1 MPIDLDFNRL
11 KSVITNPTTATIT
24 AGTIQEFPAVGATAE
39 ESQFFPFNHGS
50 ITPSTFTVSGCNIT
64 SGSAII
70 TTTTANGFANVR
82 VGDVVTVSSGG
93 GTIAANTVLT
103 ISTTSITISVNATV
117 SSTSA
122 NSSVLQFAP
131 PAITPTT
138 WGIRLL
144 YQKSGSV
151 ITIRPTLYLYD
162 GSLGSTVGTP
172 TNATTAINL
181 TDSQGN
187 VPSIDLDAFYN
198 GVRLARGT

>member
-11 KSVITNPTTATIT
+11 KSVITNATTATIT

-50 ITPSTFTVSGCNIT
+50 ITPTTFTVAACSLT
-64 SGSAII
+64 SSSAII
-70 TTTTANGFANVR
+70 TTATANGFANVR
-82 VGDVVTVSSGG
+82 LGDVVTVSG
-93 GTIAANTVLT
+93 GTGTLPTNPTVT
-103 ISTTSITISVNATV
+103 AINSSTSITISANATA
-117 SSTSA
+117 TGTA
-122 NSSVLQFAP
+122 VLQFAP
-131 PAITPTT
+131 PAISPTV

-162 GSLGSTVGTP
+162 GTLGSTVGTP

>member
-39 ESQFFPFNHGS
+39 EAQFFPFNHGS
-50 ITPSTFTVSGCNIT
+50 ITPSTFTVAACSLT
-64 SGSAII
+64 SSSAII

-82 VGDVVTVSSGG
+82 VGDAVTVSG
-93 GTIAANTVLT
+93 GTGTLPATTVT
-103 ISTTSITISVNATV
+103 AINSSTSITISANAT
-117 SSTSA
+117 TSGTA
-122 NSSVLQFAP
+122 VLQFAP
-131 PAITPTT
+131 PAISPAV

>member
-39 ESQFFPFNHGS
+39 ESQFFPFNHGN
-50 ITPSTFTVSGCNIT
+50 ITPTTFTVAACALTNN
-64 SGSAII
+64 SAII
-70 TTTTANGFANVR
+70 TTATANGFANVR
-82 VGDVVTVSSGG
+82 LGDVVTVSG
-93 GTIAANTVLT
+93 GTGTLPTNPTVT
-103 ISTTSITISVNATV
+103 AINSSTSITISANAT
-117 SSTSA
+117 A
-122 NSSVLQFAP
+122 NGTAVLQFAP
-131 PAITPTT
+131 PAISPTV

-162 GSLGSTVGTP
+162 GTLGNTVGTP

-198 GVRLARGT
+198 GIRFARAT